1 MHLLSQLVKKRNI
14 MKNFKYK
21 YLVVAAAFLVMGG
34 GGRAMAQDNLMLSAH
49 NVPQNLL
56 VNPALAP
63 ETGFYAFPF
72 LSGLSVGVENSFS
85 YNSTI
90 TRIDGVKYVDNDKLT
105 RALRGKNLTMA
116 RFNMDIINFGVRATE
131 NDYIGVSLR
140 LRVHSANKLPGG
152 LFDFVLD
159 NPIGGT
165 NKTFDIGV
173 ATNTMAWMEL
183 GASYTR
189 KIDNNWTVGARLK
202 LLSGLAGASSPGFGF
217 DMTRNGA
224 DYLVS
229 GRGMVRLGNINANS
243 NDLATDMMNNLGSNF
258 GVGADIGASYVS
270 DDKTWSVNASIS
282 DFGAIF
288 WNASNSSQISVRDN
302 GTQYK
307 FEGIGNIKDLMGG
320 GLAMGPL
327 VDSVFNEFSKSVG
340 IDTVSGVGYTGY
352 LPTTFQVMGTYAIDK
367 NMRHNVNLGMIGS
380 LAYSHKFQYA
390 ISAGYVYRTMNG
402 RWQLMANYTFKPRDP
417 VGVGVG
423 FVYTGHK
430 FQAFLST
437 DNIIPAFS
445 WTAAKSANV
454 RLGINFMFGK

>member
-189 KIDNNWTVGARLK
+189 KIDNN
-202 LLSGLAGASSPGFGF
+202 
-217 DMTRNGA
+217 
-224 DYLVS
+224 
-229 GRGMVRLGNINANS
+229 
-243 NDLATDMMNNLGSNF
+243 
-258 GVGADIGASYVS
+258 
-270 DDKTWSVNASIS
+270 
-282 DFGAIF
+282 
-288 WNASNSSQISVRDN
+288 
-302 GTQYK
+302 
-307 FEGIGNIKDLMGG
+307 
-320 GLAMGPL
+320 
-327 VDSVFNEFSKSVG
+327 
-340 IDTVSGVGYTGY
+340 
-352 LPTTFQVMGTYAIDK
+352 
-367 NMRHNVNLGMIGS
+367 
-380 LAYSHKFQYA
+380 
-390 ISAGYVYRTMNG
+390 
-402 RWQLMANYTFKPRDP
+402 
-417 VGVGVG
+417 
-423 FVYTGHK
+423 
-430 FQAFLST
+430 
-437 DNIIPAFS
+437 
-445 WTAAKSANV
+445 
-454 RLGINFMFGK
+454 